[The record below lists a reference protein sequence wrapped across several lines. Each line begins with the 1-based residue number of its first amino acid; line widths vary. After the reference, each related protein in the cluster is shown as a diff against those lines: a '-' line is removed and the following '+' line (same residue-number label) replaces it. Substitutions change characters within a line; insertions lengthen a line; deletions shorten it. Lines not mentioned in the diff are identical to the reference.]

1 MISSSKKGAH
11 LEDVV
16 SPNERGRALG
26 MAALVAFVWAIAAL
40 PFFVGAVRCPTAHL
54 FHFPCPGCGMT
65 RAFHLLALGQIKDS
79 LTMHPM
85 AVPTLLAQAI
95 LAVATIASTFRFG
108 APWSLMRAS
117 WGRAAVWII
126 GIVLVLDILLWI
138 ARAAGAFGGPVP
150 V

>member
-1 MISSSKKGAH
+1 MISSSKKGAD
-11 LEDVV
+11 LVNARLSED
-16 SPNERGRALG
+16 RTKAIR
-26 MAALVAFVWAIAAL
+26 MAALVAFVWTIAVL

-65 RAFHLLALGQIKDS
+65 RAFHLLSLGQIKDS
-79 LTMHPM
+79 LAMHAM
-85 AVPTLLAQAI
+85 AVPTLLAQAV
-95 LAVATIASTFRFG
+95 LAIATIASTFRFG